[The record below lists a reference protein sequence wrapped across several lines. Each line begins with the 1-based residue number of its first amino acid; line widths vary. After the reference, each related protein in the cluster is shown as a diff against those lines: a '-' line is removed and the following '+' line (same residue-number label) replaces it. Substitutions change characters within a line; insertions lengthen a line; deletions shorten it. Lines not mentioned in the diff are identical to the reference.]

1 MTLFKDISTTVN
13 GKMMFRMEKERK
25 NSKMGHIT
33 KGISFMASNQESVT
47 MSVILGY
54 TKENSQTAISME
66 MGFSPMLITG
76 SIMGN
81 GRMDLSKVL
90 ESLHGQMA
98 TGMRENTLVDL
109 NMERVPF
116 SLQMERSLREDGEM
130 DRNMGKGSL
139 SWGIK
144 LSRDCGRMESS
155 RMLLKSDTYI
165 FFISAKIN
173 KIVKSFQIITEPLK
187 GISVSASLCDAA
199 HEQFLRSQSAFSPR
213 LVRIYS

>member
-33 KGISFMASNQESVT
+33 KGISFMVSSRESVT

-76 SIMGN
+76 STMGN

-90 ESLHGQMA
+90 EFLPGQMV
-98 TGMRENTLVDL
+98 TDIKENTLVGL

-116 SLQMERSLREDGEM
+116 SLRMERSLREDGEM
-130 DRNMGKGSL
+130 GKNMGKDSL

-144 LSRDCGRMESS
+144 LSRDCGRMVSS
-155 RMLLKSDTYI
+155 KMLLKSDTYI
-165 FFISAKIN
+165 F
-173 KIVKSFQIITEPLK
+173 SFLQKLIKL
-187 GISVSASLCDAA
+187 
-199 HEQFLRSQSAFSPR
+199 
-213 LVRIYS
+213 